1 VFFLEVGLLLV
12 VVPWS
17 AFWAHNYFAETWPA
31 LRPVVT
37 NNFVRGAISG
47 LGLVNLVVG
56 LADLSKLFVA
66 HARPDVTL
74 DGTGPS

>member
-1 VFFLEVGLLLV
+1 M
-12 VVPWS
+12 
-17 AFWAHNYFAETWPA
+17 
-31 LRPVVT
+31 T

-56 LADLSKLFVA
+56 FADLSMLFVV

-74 DGTGPS
+74 DGTGPSS